1 MTCPGGHI
9 LFAHVKLA
17 AAELHACVNLQKLY
31 LAKKDHWSATRVT
44 PQAGRE
50 PMQSEIRS
58 LSSLQCRQA
67 GAVQSQRPPAHL
79 PCAAVRAFRT
89 SGGAVFRALE
99 EAFGVRMHKLCED
112 NLFWSAKAGE
122 TLRIS
127 ANPQDDGHSLRKH
140 RLYSRLD
147 KAHPTMQHYVIKNS
161 HNVAWQQRIS
171 TLN

>member
-50 PMQSEIRS
+50 PVQSEIRS

-99 EAFGVRMHKLCED
+99 EAFGVRMHKLCGGESFLVSESRRNFT
-112 NLFWSAKAGE
+112 NLSESPRRRSFSPKTPAI
-122 TLRIS
+122 LS
-127 ANPQDDGHSLRKH
+127 P
-140 RLYSRLD
+140 
-147 KAHPTMQHYVIKNS
+147 
-161 HNVAWQQRIS
+161 
-171 TLN
+171 